1 MQNKI
6 CLSGYITETIA
17 SVKEFIDS
25 HPLEWKTTDQLA
37 EEAAINR
44 KLLQKG
50 FKQLHQINISEYQL
64 QKRMEAASEMLDE
77 GRLSKKQIAKRCGYN
92 SYSNFSIA
100 FKRTY
105 KVSPSD
111 WQHRQAVLTEQSF

>member
-1 MQNKI
+1 MQNNC

-37 EEAAINR
+37 SDAAINR

-50 FKQLHQINISEYQL
+50 FKQLHQMNISDYQL
-64 QKRMEAASEMLDE
+64 QRRMEAATEMLDQ

-105 KVSPSD
+105 KISPSD
-111 WQHRQAVLTEQSF
+111 WLNREAVFV

>member
-1 MQNKI
+1 MQNNC

-17 SVKEFIDS
+17 TVKELIDN
-25 HPLEWKTTDQLA
+25 HPLEWRTTDQLA
-37 EEAAINR
+37 TEAAINR

-50 FKQLHQINISEYQL
+50 FKQLHQMNISDYQL
-64 QKRMEAASEMLDE
+64 QRRMEAATEMLE
-77 GRLSKKQIAKRCGYN
+77 QGRLSKKQIAKRCGYN

-105 KVSPSD
+105 KISPSD
-111 WQHRQAVLTEQSF
+111 WLNREAVFV